1 MSLSGAPA
9 RASGTTPGGPCG
21 STVRWKWP
29 LWPPAIPTRKPPGS
43 SGLGPTLHRAG
54 ATYMSI
60 VLSFRKSLCSGFS
73 TSTTPHG

>member
-1 MSLSGAPA
+1 MQLSGAPA
-9 RASGTTPGGPCG
+9 RASGTTPGGPRG
-21 STVRWKWP
+21 STTRWKWP
-29 LWPPAIPTRKPPGS
+29 LRPPATPARKPPGS
-43 SGLGPTLHRAG
+43 AALGPALRGAG